1 MEVVVLLKFR
11 LIYVYLLRYI
21 DKEKIFKVVL
31 SKFKNNYYKDL
42 LIFIL
47 DNVLKLVWEDC
58 VIFWRIYFVDIKGKL
73 NVIFVFIFWS
83 VLV

>member
-73 NVIFVFIFWS
+73 NVIFVFIFWR